1 MNLYHLEVFSP
12 RLQPHQANHMRKRYL
27 GAILTALVTNTYA
40 DNRTFSKNFQDC
52 TKLAITIDSQ
62 SRCVTDEVGK
72 QKQRLNSAYNQ
83 LTGKL
88 SKEQLDHLE
97 KVQRSW
103 LIWRD
108 NNYNFLSEKVPG
120 EFSTTR
126 VTSLNFL
133 LNAIYD
139 RAEELE
145 MISDEIG
152 K

>member
-1 MNLYHLEVFSP
+1 MKSI
-12 RLQPHQANHMRKRYL
+12 YL
-27 GAILTALVTNTYA
+27 GAIFITFLTNTYA
-40 DNRTFSKNFQDC
+40 DNRIYSQKFKEC
-52 TKLAITIDSQ
+52 TKLAINIESH
-62 SRCVTDEVGK
+62 SRCMTTEIGA
-72 QKQRLNSAYNQ
+72 QKQRLNNVYKK

-88 SKEQLDHLE
+88 SKEQANHLE
-97 KVQRSW
+97 TVQLNW
-103 LIWRD
+103 LAWRD
-108 NNYNFLSEKVPG
+108 GNYNFLAEQVPG

-145 MISDEIG
+145 MVSDVSS